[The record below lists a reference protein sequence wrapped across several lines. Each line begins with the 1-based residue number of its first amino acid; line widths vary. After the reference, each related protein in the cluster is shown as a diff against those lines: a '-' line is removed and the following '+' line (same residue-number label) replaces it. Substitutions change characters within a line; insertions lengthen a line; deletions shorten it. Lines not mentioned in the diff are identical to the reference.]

1 MGHFYSLVLPWEP
14 NNENI
19 KYRVSKK
26 QGYSDNSVFTM
37 GISQCQTS
45 QISFSNSIWKIF
57 GLSTLFNGSALLDW
71 FTEILLT
78 IFHPNHP
85 DCFPATISS

>member
-57 GLSTLFNGSALLDW
+57 GLSTLCLMEVLFWTGSQR
-71 FTEILLT
+71 FY
-78 IFHPNHP
+78 
-85 DCFPATISS
+85 